1 MRHFCRDSSKFGV
14 YYNPNS
20 PTEKKGTLELNPLA
34 DQGVCRTA
42 PDRQR
47 HGDLLTS
54 KYRFDSL
61 SAAPNERRHHRLN
74 CNKLQIGSRL
84 LTPLKSIILPIGISI
99 IQLLH

>member
-1 MRHFCRDSSKFGV
+1 MIVNSSPKVDGR
-14 YYNPNS
+14 
-20 PTEKKGTLELNPLA
+20 TLELNPLA

-42 PDRQR
+42 PDRQSY
-47 HGDLLTS
+47 GDLLTS

-61 SAAPNERRHHRLN
+61 PAAPNERGHHRLN
-74 CNKLQIGSRL
+74 YNKLQIGSRL